1 MTGLSP
7 VRQAAQVFVHG
18 AGYDLRAVDIKV
30 KESPAC
36 GARKTDRPAYDVWVR
51 PHGARRGRQVGTV
64 FFDAQVAA

>member
-1 MTGLSP
+1 MNGPSL
-7 VRQAAQVFVHG
+7 VRQSAQAFVRG
-18 AGYDLRAVDIKV
+18 AGYSLSAVDIKV

-64 FFDAQVAA
+64 FFDIQVAA